1 LLILYCY
8 LKINFVIYSK
18 SLLEFHNLIDEVASE
33 MSSIPEN
40 DAWRYH
46 DILNNIT
53 IMYCD
58 MVSTQHSK
66 ALELNPQQS
75 GILY

>member
-1 LLILYCY
+1 M
-8 LKINFVIYSK
+8 
-18 SLLEFHNLIDEVASE
+18 LEFLNLIDTIALE

-40 DAWRYH
+40 NTWRYH

-58 MVSTQHSK
+58 IVPFQHCK
-66 ALELNPQQS
+66 ALEFHPQQS
-75 GILY
+75 GMNLYVHNM

>member
-1 LLILYCY
+1 
-8 LKINFVIYSK
+8 
-18 SLLEFHNLIDEVASE
+18 

-58 MVSTQHSK
+58 MVPIQHCK
-66 ALELNPQQS
+66 ALELHPQQS
-75 GILY
+75 GICY